1 LLFPRGPKD
10 DGFENVALPH
20 LKDLFR
26 TASRLVGSAVEAE
39 DLVQE
44 TYLQAWKSF
53 GRFQPGTD
61 CRAWLY
67 RILFNVISHYRRKP
81 YKIKTVQSEP
91 EFFEETLAYEPPI
104 PEHIRDEEVL
114 QAFHKVPSHYRE
126 VVLLAD
132 VQELSYKEIA
142 EVLGIAVGTVMSRLS
157 RGRKLLRQE
166 LASFA
171 KDHGINP
178 QRGVGA

>member
-1 LLFPRGPKD
+1 MLFPRGAKA

-26 TASRLVGSAVEAE
+26 TASRLVGSTVEAE

-53 GRFQPGTD
+53 GRFQTGTD

-67 RILFNVISHYRRKP
+67 RILFNVISHYRRKH
-81 YKIKTVQSEP
+81 YKIKMVQPEP
-91 EFFEETLAYEPPI
+91 EFLEETLAYEPPV
-104 PEHIRDEEVL
+104 PEHIKDEEVL
-114 QAFHKVPSHYRE
+114 LALEKVPPHYRE

-132 VQELSYKEIA
+132 VQDLSYKEVA
-142 EVLGIAVGTVMSRLS
+142 EILGIAVGTVMSRLS
-157 RGRKLLRQE
+157 RGRKILREQ
-166 LASFA
+166 LASLA
-171 KDHGINP
+171 SDYGINP
-178 QRGVGA
+178 QKGVGA